1 MIRRGNYSPAI
12 PITPN
17 IDYENILY
25 RKIFSAITEI
35 FYSVLCE
42 DRNEIPFDYSG
53 RCNDIA
59 EKLKEIL
66 PTYIDN
72 QANIIGSIMD
82 RNCYPKGFADS
93 EDA

>member
-1 MIRRGNYSPAI
+1 MIKRGNCTPAI
-12 PITPN
+12 PISIN
-17 IDYENILY
+17 RNYENTLY
-25 RKIFSAITEI
+25 CKIFSAITEL

-82 RNCYPKGFADS
+82 KNCYPKGFDGS
-93 EDA
+93 GET